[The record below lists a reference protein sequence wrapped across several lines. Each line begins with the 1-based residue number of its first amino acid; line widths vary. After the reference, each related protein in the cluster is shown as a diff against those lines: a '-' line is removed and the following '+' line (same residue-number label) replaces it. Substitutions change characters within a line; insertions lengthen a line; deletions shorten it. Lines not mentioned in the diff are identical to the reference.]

1 MLRAVARIVLPLAL
15 LGSFAGCEWLKR
27 TVKHDDGA
35 LQQTGPIQDVQADRL
50 VAYLNRQAGYLNS
63 VRYPDVSISVSMDK
77 ESHTLGSSMLVCAKP
92 RNFLLIGGKGITG
105 DLVHIGSNSQ
115 EFWMLTKSPM
125 QPTYVYC
132 SHADFKQGA
141 GQLPIPFD
149 PDWALQALGM
159 AGYDPKLHY
168 EVKTDQR
175 ERRYTLTMDSTT
187 PQGTPVK
194 HVIVFDPTPRADES
208 HVREHLIMDAN
219 GQMIASARVVKAAR
233 VSVGGADVQVP
244 TRVVL
249 EWPRQKAKMELRLG
263 RPRVN
268 EQMSEGEMRDLFT
281 RPQPRD
287 GVNPINLANAQ
298 FTPSSYRG
306 ATPNGERKRL
316 FGRR

>member
-15 LGSFAGCEWLKR
+15 LGSLAGCEWLKR
-27 TVKHDDGA
+27 ATKHDDGA
-35 LQQTGPIQDVQADRL
+35 AQQTGPISDVQANRL
-50 VAYLNRQAGYLNS
+50 VEYLNRQAGYLNS
-63 VRYPDVSISVSMDK
+63 MRYPDARIRVKMDK
-77 ESHTLGSSMLVCAKP
+77 ENYTLGSSMLVCAKP
-92 RNFLLIGGKGITG
+92 RNFLLIGGKGLTG

-115 EFWMLTKSPM
+115 EFWMLTLAPM
-125 QPTYVYC
+125 PRSYVYC
-132 SHADFKQGA
+132 SHTDFQRGA

-159 AGYDPKLHY
+159 WEYDPKAHY
-168 EVKTDQR
+168 EVKTNQKDKL
-175 ERRYTLTMDSTT
+175 YTLTADGTT

-194 HVIVFDPTPRADES
+194 HVILFTPYPRADES
-208 HVREHLIMDAN
+208 HVREHLIQDAK
-219 GQMIASARVVKAAR
+219 GQTITSAKITEAR
-233 VSVGGADVQVP
+233 RIPVGGAEVQVP

-249 EWPRQKAKMELRLG
+249 EWPQQNAKMDLDLG

-268 EQMSEGEMRDLFT
+268 EQMTAAEMRDLFT

-306 ATPNGERKRL
+306 ATPGGERKRL

>member
-1 MLRAVARIVLPLAL
+1 
-15 LGSFAGCEWLKR
+15 
-27 TVKHDDGA
+27 
-35 LQQTGPIQDVQADRL
+35 
-50 VAYLNRQAGYLNS
+50 
-63 VRYPDVSISVSMDK
+63 
-77 ESHTLGSSMLVCAKP
+77 
-92 RNFLLIGGKGITG
+92 
-105 DLVHIGSNSQ
+105 
-115 EFWMLTKSPM
+115 MLTKPPM
-125 QPTYVYC
+125 DQTYVYC
-132 SHADFKQGA
+132 SHTDFKRGA

-159 AGYDPKLHY
+159 ATYDPKLHY
-168 EVKTDQR
+168 EVKTNQKDKL
-175 ERRYTLTMDSTT
+175 YTLMMDSTT

-194 HVIVFDPTPRADES
+194 RVIVFDPNPRANES
-208 HVREHLIMDAN
+208 HVREHLILDAN
-219 GQMIASARVVKAAR
+219 GKLIASAKITKAALIP
-233 VSVGGADVQVP
+233 VGGANVQVP

-249 EWPRQKAKMELRLG
+249 EWPQQKAKMELRLG
-263 RPRVN
+263 RPRIN